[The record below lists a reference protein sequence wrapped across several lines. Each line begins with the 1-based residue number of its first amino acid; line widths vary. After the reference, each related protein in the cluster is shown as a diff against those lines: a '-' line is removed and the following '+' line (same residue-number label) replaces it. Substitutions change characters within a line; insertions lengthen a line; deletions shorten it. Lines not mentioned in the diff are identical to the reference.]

1 MEYITE
7 KGVPIPAVSSDPSN
21 PVEGEVWFNTTSNVL
36 KFYDGSS
43 NKTVTAS

>member
-7 KGVPIPAVSSDPSN
+7 KGVQIPVLASDPSN
-21 PVEGEVWFNTTSNVL
+21 PVEGEIWYNTTSDTL